1 MSYDFQAGEILLV
14 DKPLGWTSFQT
25 VNKIKHALKRKYT
38 CKNFKVG
45 HAGTLDPLASGLLV
59 ICTGKKT
66 KVINSFIQED
76 KHYTG
81 VIQLG
86 ATTPSFDLE
95 TSIDATFPTTHI
107 TPDLIEQI
115 RKTFL
120 GNQLQTPPV
129 FSAKKIDG
137 KRAYESARAGIDV
150 VMKPNSVTIHKLELE
165 LHTGNELHF
174 SVSCS
179 KGTYIRSLAADI
191 GKALQSGAHLI
202 ALRRIASGEFT
213 IEHSKSIETW
223 VDIIN
228 QFEVEEKKETTNK

>member
-1 MSYDFQAGEILLV
+1 VGYDFQAGEVLLV
-14 DKPLGWTSFQT
+14 DKPLGWTSFQA
-25 VNKIKHALKRKYT
+25 VNKIKYALKRKYN

-66 KVINSFIQED
+66 KEISSFIQED
-76 KHYTG
+76 KQYTG
-81 VIQLG
+81 IIQLG

-95 TSIDATFPTTHI
+95 TSINATFPTAHI

-115 RKTFL
+115 RLTFL
-120 GNQLQTPPV
+120 GNQLQIPPV

-137 KRAYESARAGIDV
+137 KRAYESARAGIV
-150 VMKPNSVTIHKLELE
+150 LEMKPNSVTIHRLELE
-165 LHTGNELHF
+165 LHSTNQLHF
-174 SVSCS
+174 SVSCT

-191 GKALQSGAHLI
+191 GKALRSGAHLT
-202 ALRRIASGEFT
+202 ALRRTASGEFA
-213 IEHSKSIETW
+213 IENSKSIDEW

-228 QFEVEEKKETTNK
+228 QFELT